1 MFLFQVKNLKKE
13 TSRLHNELLQ
23 HKMNTAELKRSV
35 TELEAKLQ
43 ASEEEN
49 TLLRN
54 LNEMFGDEND
64 KLLSE
69 NESLKKETAKFKQ
82 FRMPS
87 SILTRPDSS
96 VLTRPENVIGRKRS
110 KSCPAATEAEGTD
123 EQDAVKAR
131 VNFLSMDKL
140 LTLTDR
146 ILTFCLF
153 YLARNEALIKRAT
166 NPERVPIRLRSNIHG
181 AIGNR
186 IRKINSRVKAVN
198 GRPFQPF
205 CHTVVELAS

>member
-23 HKMNTAELKRSV
+23 HKMNTAELKRKV
-35 TELEAKLQ
+35 AALEAKLQ

-54 LNEMFGDEND
+54 LNEIFGDEND

-69 NESLKKETAKFKQ
+69 NESLKKETAKFQKL
-82 FRMPS
+82 RIPS
-87 SILTRPDSS
+87 SILTRP
-96 VLTRPENVIGRKRS
+96 ENTIGRKRS
-110 KSCPAATEAEGTD
+110 KSCPASTEAEGTD

-140 LTLTDR
+140 LTL
-146 ILTFCLF
+146 I
-153 YLARNEALIKRAT
+153 N
-166 NPERVPIRLRSNIHG
+166 RSNINLLF
-181 AIGNR
+181 ILFSS
-186 IRKINSRVKAVN
+186 K
-198 GRPFQPF
+198 
-205 CHTVVELAS
+205 

>member
-23 HKMNTAELKRSV
+23 HKMNTAELKRNIA
-35 TELEAKLQ
+35 ELEEKLR

-87 SILTRPDSS
+87 SILARADSTI
-96 VLTRPENVIGRKRS
+96 LTRPENVIGRKRS
-110 KSCPAATEAEGTD
+110 KSCPVSTEAEGD

-131 VNFLSMDKL
+131 VNFISMDKL
-140 LTLTDR
+140 LTLTER
-146 ILTFCLF
+146 TLTFCLF
-153 YLARNEALIKRAT
+153 YLARNEALIKRA
-166 NPERVPIRLRSNIHG
+166 NPE
-181 AIGNR
+181 
-186 IRKINSRVKAVN
+186 
-198 GRPFQPF
+198 
-205 CHTVVELAS
+205 

>member
-23 HKMNTAELKRSV
+23 HKMNTAELKRKV
-35 TELEAKLQ
+35 AALEAKLQ

-54 LNEMFGDEND
+54 LNEIFGDKND

-69 NESLKKETAKFKQ
+69 NESLKKETAKFQKL
-82 FRMPS
+82 RIPS
-87 SILTRPDSS
+87 SILTRP
-96 VLTRPENVIGRKRS
+96 ENTIGRKRS
-110 KSCPAATEAEGTD
+110 KSCPASTEAEGTD

-140 LTLTDR
+140 LTL
-146 ILTFCLF
+146 I
-153 YLARNEALIKRAT
+153 N
-166 NPERVPIRLRSNIHG
+166 RSNINLLF
-181 AIGNR
+181 ILFSS
-186 IRKINSRVKAVN
+186 K
-198 GRPFQPF
+198 
-205 CHTVVELAS
+205 